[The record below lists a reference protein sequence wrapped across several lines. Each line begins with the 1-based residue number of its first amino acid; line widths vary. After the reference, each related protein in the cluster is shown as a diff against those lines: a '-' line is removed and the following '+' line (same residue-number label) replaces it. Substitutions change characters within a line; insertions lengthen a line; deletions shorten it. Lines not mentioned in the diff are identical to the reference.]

1 MKPEI
6 QLNSRYGEDNRLIR
20 IDGEESLKFKL
31 KTQSG
36 HYRIGFRDETDEE
49 VIFID
54 PSGGPFIT
62 KGSEIDGHIVKAV
75 YREGIVEFE
84 S

>member
-20 IDGEESLKFKL
+20 VGGEDSLKFKL
-31 KTQSG
+31 EI
-36 HYRIGFRDETDEE
+36 HHPYRVGFNDNNGKEE
-49 VIFID
+49 ITFID

-62 KGSEIDGHIVKAV
+62 VGSEIEGHIVKALH
-75 YREGIVEFE
+75 EGGIIEFE

>member
-6 QLNSRYGEDNRLIR
+6 QLNSRGGLDNRLVQVEGEPLKFR
-20 IDGEESLKFKL
+20 LKTDYNYRVGLIDGNSENYS
-31 KTQSG
+31 
-36 HYRIGFRDETDEE
+36 
-49 VIFID
+49 FID

-62 KGSEIDGHIVKAV
+62 VGSEIEGHVVKAIH
-75 YREGIVEFE
+75 RGGIVEFE